1 MYDTCRCLS
10 DEEACH
16 HVPLLR
22 RRIATSRH
30 AQSDASPTQ
39 MLAPP
44 SRILVR
50 DALGP
55 ASPEG
60 GLKGDDTRPAFA
72 QSRQPFSLHLEA
84 VPEPL
89 WCRRSSAWTTSLHRK
104 TTAGDGMVL
113 LLVRHRCTM
122 SSWSFS
128 SVRHLSRDGVRVCF
142 LLEPGAWET
151 FVYTDKVPLGACSS
165 PVRKL
170 HYDNLKWRLNRASFD
185 TSCA

>member
-1 MYDTCRCLS
+1 LQGDASRIIDKMYDTCRCLS

-16 HVPLLR
+16 HMPLLR

-60 GLKGDDTRPAFA
+60 GLKGDDTRPEFT
-72 QSRQPFSLHLEA
+72 QSSQPFSLDLEA

-89 WCRRSSAWTTSLHRK
+89 WCRRSSAWTTSLHRR
-104 TTAGDGMVL
+104 TTAGDA
-113 LLVRHRCTM
+113 
-122 SSWSFS
+122 WY
-128 SVRHLSRDGVRVCF
+128 CF
-142 LLEPGAWET
+142 LSVMVALCH
-151 FVYTDKVPLGACSS
+151 LGASLRRSICHAT
-165 PVRKL
+165 K
-170 HYDNLKWRLNRASFD
+170 
-185 TSCA
+185 